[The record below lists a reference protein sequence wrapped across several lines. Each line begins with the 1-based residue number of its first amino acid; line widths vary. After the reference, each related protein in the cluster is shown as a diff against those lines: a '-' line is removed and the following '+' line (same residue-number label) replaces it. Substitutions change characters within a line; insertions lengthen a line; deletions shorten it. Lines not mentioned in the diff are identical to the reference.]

1 MKIRNATTEI
11 IDPVVVICYGEEEFW
26 GDRNEAIK
34 FYLEGMMACEGAE
47 RDRYTNIYCQLI
59 DGFKVCNDKFDYD
72 EED

>member
-1 MKIRNATTEI
+1 MKIRSTTEK
-11 IDPVVVICYGEEEFW
+11 IDSVVVICYGEEEFW

-47 RDRYTNIYCQLI
+47 QRRYTNIYLQLI
-59 DGFKVCNDKFDYD
+59 EGCKVCKDKFDYD